1 MMEDE
6 SNTSCEEKGS
16 ELPPGIPI
24 DWEAWLATQGPRL
37 LLFARQQARREH
49 EAEDIL
55 QDALV
60 KLVRKVESGALPRI
74 PECWAA
80 YVYKVIHSLAINY
93 GKKTDLRLIREGEA
107 YMESEHIENS
117 PWLQSESDLDALKK
131 DIETRLRD
139 MPSKFSEVVILRI
152 WGDLTFREIAETL
165 DIPLNTVTSRYRYGI
180 AHLRK
185 SVSEI
190 ADPQS

>member
-6 SNTSCEEKGS
+6 SNTPREEKGS

-93 GKKTDLRLIREGEA
+93 GKRQTSGSSVKAKPTWSRSTSKTAPGCRA
-107 YMESEHIENS
+107 K
-117 PWLQSESDLDALKK
+117 A
-131 DIETRLRD
+131 
-139 MPSKFSEVVILRI
+139 
-152 WGDLTFREIAETL
+152 
-165 DIPLNTVTSRYRYGI
+165 TST
-180 AHLRK
+180 
-185 SVSEI
+185 
-190 ADPQS
+190 P